1 MTDVRLQT
9 LIEQAWENRAAI
21 NPQTTGDVRE
31 AVEIALDEAFR
42 LDRWIRLDEI
52 VDRALALLRAD
63 VDREVER
70 RFGWASDEDGAH
82 DMARDDAACGLS
94 A

>member
-1 MTDVRLQT
+1 MTPDP
-9 LIEQAWENRAAI
+9 IH
-21 NPQTTGDVRE
+21 D
-31 AVEIALDEAFR
+31 AVEVALDEAFR

-52 VDRALALLRAD
+52 VDRALALLRPD